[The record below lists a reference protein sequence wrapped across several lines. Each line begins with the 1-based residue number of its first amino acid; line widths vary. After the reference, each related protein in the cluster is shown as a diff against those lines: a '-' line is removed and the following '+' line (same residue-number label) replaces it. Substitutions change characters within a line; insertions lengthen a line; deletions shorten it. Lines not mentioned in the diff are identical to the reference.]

1 MAKFAQLCAGERK
14 VRRTDRWTE
23 REKNKEE
30 GADGAQAAAAGEG
43 VGTGAVGGT

>member
-23 REKNKEE
+23 QEKNKEE
-30 GADGAQAAAAGEG
+30 GADGAGAGEG
-43 VGTGAVGGT
+43 GGTGAEGAT